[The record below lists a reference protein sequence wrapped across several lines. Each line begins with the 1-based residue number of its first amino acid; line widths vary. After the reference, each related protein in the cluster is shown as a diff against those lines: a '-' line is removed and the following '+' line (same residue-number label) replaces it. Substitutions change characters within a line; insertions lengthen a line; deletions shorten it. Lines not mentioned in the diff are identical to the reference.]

1 MAKIGRP
8 LSNNP
13 STHRA
18 TVRFTESE
26 YRSLKQ
32 YAESHNLTI
41 TQAIKCGIELLYSQS
56 HK

>member
-1 MAKIGRP
+1 MAKMGRP
-8 LSNNP
+8 LSNDP

-26 YRSLKQ
+26 YQSLKQ
-32 YAESHNLTI
+32 YAKSHNLTI